1 MNQPLMLDTNVIIDY
16 SRRLPVAVTYVRGLE
31 ESPLLSAVVVGE
43 LYAGVRDGEERKTL
57 DKLVDS
63 LEVLP
68 LTADIAA
75 VGGLYRRRYGP
86 SHNVGFNDAM
96 IAATVES
103 HRATLV
109 TLNRRHFPML
119 TDVRVPYEISP

>member
-16 SRRLPVAVTYVRGLE
+16 SRRLPVAVTYVRALE
-31 ESPLLSAVVVGE
+31 VSPLLSAVVVGE
-43 LYAGVRDGEERKTL
+43 LYAGVRDGEERKSL
-57 DKLVDS
+57 DELVDS
-63 LEVLP
+63 LEVIP

-75 VGGLYRRRYGP
+75 LGGLYRRQYGP

-96 IAATVES
+96 IAATAHA

-119 TDVRVPYEISP
+119 NDILTPYPS